1 VKKQTPTPI
10 SREDLISR
18 LAGASPPLIIDVL
31 PEEEYQSAHLP
42 GAKNACVFKV
52 TFVEDVN
59 QIVSDRSKP
68 LVLYGASSQDL
79 ASATAAE
86 KLLAAGYT
94 QAADYRGGLAD
105 WRDAGQHIEG
115 QPSAASKA
123 NVPRDGGYHV
133 NTERSRVEW
142 TGRNLMSAHTGTI
155 KLRTGHIETRRDCL
169 VQGAFTLDMNSIENS
184 DVHDPKMRELLIW
197 HLKSDDFFD
206 VQRFPVAEFEIKKVD
221 ALPDARPS
229 SPTCEVTGN
238 LTLKG
243 VTAEVTFRT
252 MVATTSD
259 GSLAIDAHFDIDRT
273 HWNVLYGSGKF
284 YERLGKH
291 LVNDEISLA
300 LKLIASP
307 K

>member
-1 VKKQTPTPI
+1 MEKQTPPQI

-18 LAGASPPLIIDVL
+18 LAGPNPPLIVDVL
-31 PEEEYQSAHLP
+31 PEEEYQAAHLP

-59 QIVSDRSKP
+59 QIVSDRSKY
-68 LVLYGASSQDL
+68 LVLYGASSRDL

-86 KLLAAGYT
+86 KLFAAGYT
-94 QAADYRGGLAD
+94 QALDYRGGLAD
-105 WRDAGQHIEG
+105 WRDAGQRIEG
-115 QPSAASKA
+115 QPSAANKA
-123 NVPRDGGYHV
+123 SVPRDGTYQI
-133 NTERSRVEW
+133 NTDRSRVEW
-142 TGRNLMSAHTGTI
+142 TGRNLMSAHTGKL
-155 KLRTGHIETRRDCL
+155 KLRTGHIETRHGCL

-184 DVHDPKMRELLIW
+184 DVHDPQMRELLIR

-206 VQRFPVAEFEIKKVD
+206 VQRFPTAEFEIKKAH
-221 ALPDARPS
+221 ALPDARPG
-229 SPTCEVTGN
+229 SPNCEVTGN
-238 LTLKG
+238 LTIKG
-243 VTAEVTFRT
+243 VTAEVIFQA
-252 MVATTSD
+252 MVATTPD
-259 GSLAIDAHFDIDRT
+259 GLLAADAHFDIDRT

-284 YERLGKH
+284 YEKLGKH